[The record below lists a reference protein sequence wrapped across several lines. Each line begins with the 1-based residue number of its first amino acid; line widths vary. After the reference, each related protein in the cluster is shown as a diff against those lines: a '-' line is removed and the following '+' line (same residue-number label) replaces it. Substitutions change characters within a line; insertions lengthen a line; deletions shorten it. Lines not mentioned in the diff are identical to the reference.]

1 MPRPQQPDS
10 YRTVAAYFGV
20 PVSTLEKW
28 TKQCRIDL
36 SDRIAVGLM
45 LRRKSLSPEV
55 RRSVEAGLNTL
66 GVSTPEM
73 ILARFP
79 R

>member
-20 PVSTLEKW
+20 PTSTLEKW
-28 TKQCRIDL
+28 AKSCRIDL

-45 LRRKSLSPEV
+45 LRRKSLTPAA
-55 RRSVEAGLNTL
+55 RKSVEAGLNAL

-73 ILARFP
+73 IRARFP
-79 R
+79 G